1 MSIQDTSIE
10 LFAVCDDNSCVSSS
24 ERIAI
29 YHVAAVEDWATLAAN
44 LGSAFGVTLTQ
55 ARTRQMAYALLTQAA
70 AQLASV
76 AEQQQGG
83 GE

>member
-1 MSIQDTSIE
+1 MPIQDAGVE
-10 LFAVCDDNSCVSSS
+10 LFAACDDNSCASGS

-44 LGSAFGVTLTQ
+44 LGSVFGVTLTQ
-55 ARTRQMAYALLTQAA
+55 TRTRQMAYALLTQAA